1 VIVRSLF
8 LAAVVAPLCLIG
20 AIAASPVLAAEPA
33 ADPDAVEARL
43 LKRYP
48 GVAVRDGQMLRLQ
61 LAGEPLV
68 LRSRTCSDDQSDCEE
83 IRLDAVFND
92 GRIAGVAVSYYE
104 GASYILYARGESIE
118 VGDRPA
124 ASPDGRH
131 LISGSWSDGHPSNA
145 GISLIAVD
153 ATGMTLVRR
162 VLADNLA
169 MGANLRWIGPHC
181 AAFEASIHTS
191 SGIYGDGAR
200 GTWYLIADAPEW
212 RLTQERAQACR

>member
-1 VIVRSLF
+1 MIVRSLS
-8 LAAVVAPLCLIG
+8 LAAIVASLCLIG

-33 ADPDAVEARL
+33 ADPDVVEARL
-43 LKRYP
+43 MKRYP
-48 GVAVRDGQMLRLQ
+48 GVAVRDGQMLRLPS
-61 LAGEPLV
+61 AGEPLV
-68 LRSRTCSDDQSDCEE
+68 LRSRTCSNDQTDCEE
-83 IRLDAVFND
+83 FRLDAVFND

-104 GASYILYARGESIE
+104 GESYTLYAQGESIE

-124 ASPDGRH
+124 VSPDGRH

-145 GISLIAVD
+145 GISLVAVHE
-153 ATGMTLVRR
+153 TGMTLVRR

-169 MGANLRWIGPHC
+169 AGENLRWIGPHC
-181 AAFEASIHTS
+181 AAFEASILTS
-191 SGIYGDGAR
+191 PGTYGDGAR